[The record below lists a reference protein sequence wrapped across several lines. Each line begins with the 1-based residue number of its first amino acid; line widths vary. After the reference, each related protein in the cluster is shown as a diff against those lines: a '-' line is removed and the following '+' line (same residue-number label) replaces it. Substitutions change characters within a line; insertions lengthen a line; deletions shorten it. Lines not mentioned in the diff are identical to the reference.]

1 MGTKLEALASLGVPA
16 GNKVILSIDGGGMR
30 GIFTVQL
37 LKKLE
42 EVAGAPCYEWC
53 DMVAGTSTGAI
64 IASLILTKHTA
75 AEIEDKY
82 VELVSKV
89 FTKRNFIADRYINP
103 PKFDK
108 VNYRKYVKEI
118 IGDITLKQASQN
130 ANMDCMLTSKDMSAG
145 EETFFTCFKNADGSF
160 NGTYQDV
167 LLRAVMEATMSA
179 PTYFSPF
186 ERFIDGGTTTYNNPT
201 LAAVMEAVQY
211 SGKGRYDAKKLTVF
225 SFGTG
230 TTRRFIK
237 PTETQNPAGP
247 DIKFWLNYVMDE
259 TGKDASEMQIDI
271 LRSGLI
277 ADLQLRR
284 YQVSFDE
291 AMLSQIPDKDIKDIH
306 NVNADRLRD
315 LKNEE
320 LGEIDMSDVTKFPL
334 MKIIGESVAEFICP
348 PAEAAL
354 PTANRKGN
362 WFQEDFINKDTKRGA
377 LVTAKG
383 DIEEIKKNLSSINW
397 MDAQPTK

>member
-1 MGTKLEALASLGVPA
+1 MGTKPEALANLGVPA
-16 GNKVILSIDGGGMR
+16 GNKGILSIDGGGMR

-42 EVAGAPCYEWC
+42 EVAGAPCYVWC

-64 IASLILTKHTA
+64 IASLILTQHTA
-75 AEIEDKY
+75 AEIEEKY
-82 VELVSKV
+82 EALVAKV

-108 VNYRKYVKEI
+108 VNYRKCVKEI
-118 IGDITLKQASQN
+118 IGDITLKQASQM
-130 ANMDCMLTSKDMSAG
+130 ANIDCMLTSKDLSAG
-145 EETFFTCFKNADGSF
+145 EETFFACFKNADGSF
-160 NGTYQDV
+160 TGTYQEV

-211 SGKGRYDAKKLTVF
+211 SGKERYDAKKLTVF

-230 TTRRFIK
+230 TTLRFIP
-237 PTETQNPAGP
+237 PTETHNPAGP
-247 DIKFWLNYVMDE
+247 DIKFWLNYVMEE
-259 TGKDASEMQIDI
+259 TGKDASEMQIDM

-291 AMLSQIPDKDIKDIH
+291 VMLSQIPDKDIKDIH
-306 NVNADRLRD
+306 TVNADRLRD
-315 LKNEE
+315 LKNEA

-348 PAEAAL
+348 PAEATL
-354 PTANRKGN
+354 PVTSRKGN

-383 DIEEIKKNLSSINW
+383 DIEEIKKNLSNVNW
-397 MDAQPTK
+397 VDAQPTK

>member
-1 MGTKLEALASLGVPA
+1 MATKLEALSNLGIPSE
-16 GNKVILSIDGGGMR
+16 NKVILSLDGGGMR

-42 EVAGAPCYEWC
+42 EVAGAPCHTWC

-75 AEIEDKY
+75 VEIEEKY
-82 VELVSKV
+82 INLVSKV
-89 FTKRNFIADRYINP
+89 FTKRNLFADRFINP

-108 VNYRKYVKEI
+108 VNYKKYVKEI
-118 IGDITLKQASQN
+118 IGDVTLKQVCN
-130 ANMDCMLTSKDMSAG
+130 DANLDCMLTSKDMSAG
-145 EETFFTCFKNADGSF
+145 EETFFTCFKDSNGNYS
-160 NGTYQDV
+160 GTYQDT
-167 LLRAVMEATMSA
+167 LLRAIMEATMSA
-179 PTYFSPF
+179 PTYFVPF

-211 SGKGRYDAKKLTVF
+211 SGSKRYNTNNLTVF

-230 TTRRFIK
+230 TTLKFIK
-237 PTETQNPAGP
+237 PNETHNPSGP
-247 DIKFWLNYVMDE
+247 DIKFWLDYVMAE

-277 ADLQLRR
+277 SGLQLRR
-284 YQVSFDE
+284 YQVSFDK
-291 AMLSQIPDKDIKDIH
+291 AMIQQIPDKAIKDIH
-306 NVNADRLRD
+306 NIKADSLHELED
-315 LKNEE
+315 DE

-334 MKIIGESVAEFICP
+334 MKLIGESVAEFICP
-348 PAEAAL
+348 PSESNL
-354 PTANRKGN
+354 EVSNRKGN
-362 WFQEDFINKDTKRGA
+362 WFREDFINKDTNRGA

-383 DIEEIKKNLSSINW
+383 DIEAIKRNLSDHNW
-397 MDAQPTK
+397 IDNQPTK